1 MLKFLDIILFIS
13 HLVIMGFNLIGW
25 IWKKTRR
32 LHLFVVVATLFSWL
46 GLGLWYGL
54 GYCFLTD
61 WEWNI
66 KRALGERNLPHS
78 FTQYLSDNVF
88 GLYLNTRLVDVLTI
102 GLFILAILL
111 ALWVNFIK
119 PVFNLKNSKRANSGG
134 SFKT

>member
-25 IWKKTRR
+25 IWQKTRR

-88 GLYLNTRLVDVLTI
+88 GLYLNTRLVDVLTV
-102 GLFILAILL
+102 GFFILAILL

-119 PVFNLKNSKRANSGG
+119 PVFNLKNSKGG
-134 SFKT
+134 KLRGFL